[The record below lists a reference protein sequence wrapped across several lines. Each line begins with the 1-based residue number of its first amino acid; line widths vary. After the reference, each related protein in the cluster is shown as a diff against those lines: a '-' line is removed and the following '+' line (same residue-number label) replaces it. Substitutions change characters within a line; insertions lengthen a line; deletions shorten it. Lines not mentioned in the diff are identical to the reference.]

1 MVTFQETL
9 GRRKLLELDLSN
21 DPLEMLEFGSCVI
34 EIFSD
39 QSFVDV
45 ASRLQEALDR
55 EAAAWPELDTMDGP
69 GQVIP
74 TVRGMGAFLP
84 CDYDP
89 LPVLERLT
97 ADLTENG
104 VEGTITVRTDENRR
118 NAEMSLTSSRYHS
131 TSIEGICLPPLAD
144 PSLSAE
150 TADAIWE
157 RLVDFLVELEPIIV
171 EGYFHH
177 WLAPGDVRVLW
188 ERRKLIGLHK
198 WRLET
203 FSEDGRFHIVQ
214 PMNDFLLVAAGVFT
228 ADADPEPLVAEV
240 AEVLERLEPFTERHV
255 IRESGDPDGF
265 TEAPERNIS
274 LDDASGTMAE
284 WSYPPEWGLR
294 ALAETNPMVPIRTPG
309 PNTVLSEET
318 HQLFAAIEHLNTL
331 GVDDYIAEGTRL
343 GYDVRKPV
351 ATSGLWLR
359 PINYWVAHEHTAY
372 EEVVLRKAIIA
383 SRPASE
389 WPR

>member
-1 MVTFQETL
+1 M
-9 GRRKLLELDLSN
+9 ELDLSN
-21 DPLEMLEFGSCVI
+21 DPFEVLQSWDFMI
-34 EIFSD
+34 EIFSE

-55 EAAAWPELDTMDGP
+55 EAAAWPEFDTLDGP
-69 GQVIP
+69 GDVIP
-74 TVRGMGAFLP
+74 TVRGVGAFLA
-84 CDYDP
+84 CADEP
-89 LPVLERLT
+89 LPLLERLT

-104 VEGTITVRTDENRR
+104 VEGTLTVRIDQTRLNYELSWAR
-118 NAEMSLTSSRYHS
+118 SRYHS

-144 PSLSAE
+144 PSLPAE
-150 TADAIWE
+150 TADAIWGH
-157 RLVDFLVELEPIIV
+157 LVDFLVELEPIIA
-171 EGYFHH
+171 EDYFRSMT
-177 WLAPGDVRVLW
+177 PGDVRVLW
-188 ERRKLIGLHK
+188 ERRKLIGLRQ

-240 AEVLERLEPFTERHV
+240 AELLEGLEPFTERHV
-255 IRESGDPDGF
+255 IRESGDPDGLP
-265 TEAPERNIS
+265 EAPERNIS
-274 LDDASGTMAE
+274 LNDASGTMAE
-284 WSYPPEWGLR
+284 RSYPPEWGLR

-343 GYDVRKPV
+343 GYDVHRPSFKSGGWLYPV
-351 ATSGLWLR
+351 
-359 PINYWVAHEHTAY
+359 NYWVAHEHTRY
-372 EEVVLRKAIIA
+372 EEVVLRKAIEA
-383 SRPASE
+383 SRPVGE
-389 WPR
+389 